1 MDPEHGFAV
10 EITWTGAREG
20 GTTGYRDYGRDHD
33 VRAEGKQHAIAG
45 SAARPFRGEADRWNP
60 EEMLVAALAQCHLLS
75 YLHVATTEGLVVVA
89 YRDAASGTLRTE
101 GLGGRMVEA
110 VLHPVV
116 TLAAH
121 HDEADAR
128 RAMAAHA
135 RASELCFIAN
145 SVSFPV
151 RHEPRILIAEA

>member
-1 MDPEHGFAV
+1 MDREHGFAV
-10 EITWTGAREG
+10 DVEWTGAREG
-20 GTTGYRDYGRDHD
+20 GTTGYRAYGRDHE
-33 VRAEGKQHAIAG
+33 VRAAGKTHAIAG
-45 SAARPFRGEADRWNP
+45 SAARPFHGDLERWNP

-89 YRDAASGTLRTE
+89 YEDSATGTLRTE
-101 GLGGRMVEA
+101 GLGGRLTEA
-110 VLHPVV
+110 TLRPVV

-121 HDEADAR
+121 HDEGDAR
-128 RAMAAHA
+128 RAQAAHA

-151 RHEPRILIAEA
+151 RHEPSIRIAGA